1 VICARARSQQADNEQ
16 KLFCLRIGNVPLIE
30 RSRPPT
36 EAAAPKGL
44 IMNKNTPHLWI
55 ALNSVKGLGPVKIK
69 ALLEKYGNAE
79 AAFERLSEEF
89 LALTGK
95 GLEVDKKELLEQA
108 RKQLARARE
117 LDVCVLTLADEDYP
131 LHLKEIYA
139 PPPVL
144 FVKGSREV
152 FKKHSIAIVGT
163 RRYTSYGKNVTI
175 ALVKELVQKNLV
187 IVSGLAQGIDT
198 IAHQTCLENKGETIA
213 VLGCGIDTC
222 YPRENKQLSQHI
234 MSAGAV
240 VSEFPLGTQPES
252 YNFPRRNRI
261 ISGLSAG
268 VVVIEAPLKSGSLI
282 TANYALQQGRDVF
295 AVPGSIF
302 STGSMGPFNLIKDG
316 ATPVMSASDIIDSI
330 QVIRHSAIAGP
341 PKAFRGLE
349 GAMKMPLDLL
359 SSSEKKV
366 LDGIAE
372 SPMRIDSI
380 AEKTGKS
387 ISEMFDLLLSLELK
401 GFIKQVSGQQ
411 YLRV

>member
-1 VICARARSQQADNEQ
+1 MKKQMPQI
-16 KLFCLRIGNVPLIE
+16 
-30 RSRPPT
+30 
-36 EAAAPKGL
+36 
-44 IMNKNTPHLWI
+44 WI

-69 ALLEKYGNAE
+69 ALLEKYGTAE
-79 AAFERLSEEF
+79 AAFERLSDELPA
-89 LALTGK
+89 LAGNVP
-95 GLEVDKKELLEQA
+95 EVNKKVLLEQA
-108 RKQLARARE
+108 RRQLDRARE
-117 LDVCVLTLADEDYP
+117 LDVRVLTLADEDYP
-131 LHLKEIYA
+131 PHLKEIYA

-144 FVKGSREV
+144 FVKGSCDV

-163 RRYTSYGKNVTI
+163 RRYTPYGKSVTMT
-175 ALVKELVQKNLV
+175 LVKELVQKHLV

-222 YPRENKQLSQHI
+222 YPKENKQLSQQI

-252 YNFPRRNRI
+252 FNFPRRNRI

-268 VVVIEAPLKSGSLI
+268 VVVMEAPVKSGSLI

-302 STGSMGPFNLIKDG
+302 SAGSMGPFNLIKDG
-316 ATPVMSASDIIDSI
+316 AIPVMSAHDIVDSI
-330 QVIRHSAIAGP
+330 QIISHSAITGP
-341 PKAFRGLE
+341 RKAFPGLE
-349 GAMKMPLDLL
+349 GTMKMPLDLL
-359 SSSEKKV
+359 SSSERKV
-366 LDGIAE
+366 FDGIAE
-372 SPMRIDSI
+372 SPARIDAI
-380 AEKTGKS
+380 AEKSGKT

>member
-1 VICARARSQQADNEQ
+1 
-16 KLFCLRIGNVPLIE
+16 
-30 RSRPPT
+30 
-36 EAAAPKGL
+36 
-44 IMNKNTPHLWI
+44 MNKNTPQFWI

-69 ALLEKYGNAE
+69 ALIEKYKTA
-79 AAFERLSEEF
+79 ASAFERLSEELPA
-89 LALTGK
+89 LAGNIPAI
-95 GLEVDKKELLEQA
+95 DKKALLEQA
-108 RKQLARARE
+108 QKQLDRARE
-117 LDVCVLTLADEDYP
+117 LDVRIFTLADEDYP

-144 FVKGSREV
+144 FVKGSSEV

-163 RRYTSYGKNVTI
+163 RRYTAYGKSATI
-175 ALVKELVQKNLV
+175 LLVKELVRKRLV

-222 YPRENKQLSQHI
+222 YPKENEQLSRRI
-234 MSAGAV
+234 MCAGAV

-252 YNFPRRNRI
+252 FNFPRRNRI

-268 VVVIEAPLKSGSLI
+268 VVVIEAPVKSGSLI

-302 STGSMGPFNLIKDG
+302 SAGSTGPFNLIKDG
-316 ATPVMSASDIIDSI
+316 AIPVMSADDIVDNI
-330 QVIRHSAIAGP
+330 QVISHAGITGAL
-341 PKAFRGLE
+341 KAFPGPE
-349 GAMKMPLDLL
+349 GAMKMPIEVL
-359 SSSEKKV
+359 SSSERKV
-366 LDGIAE
+366 YDGIAE
-372 SPMRIDSI
+372 SPLRIDAI
-380 AEKTGKS
+380 AEKTGKT